1 MKIIGL
7 TGPMAS
13 GKTKTASFFRAEGI
27 PVFDA
32 DAEVHLMYGKGG
44 EAVAAVAAAF
54 PQAVVDGEV
63 RRDLLSPVIVADP
76 AALARLEAIVHPL
89 LRRRERAFLEAARR
103 RGSPLVVLD
112 LPLLFEMGRADDVDV
127 IVVATA
133 PEPVLRRRA
142 FERPGMS
149 EEKYARLTAAQHP
162 LAEKLA
168 HAHYVIDT
176 SRGLDYA
183 EAQVRAIIAAQD
195 RK

>member
-54 PQAVVDGEV
+54 PRAVVDGEV
-63 RRDLLSPVIVADP
+63 RRDLLSPVIIADP

-112 LPLLFEMGRADDVDV
+112 LPLLFEMGRAGDVDA
-127 IVVATA
+127 IVVTTA

-183 EAQVRAIIAAQD
+183 EAQVRAIIAAQG